1 MAVAGVPTELGT
13 EKISK
18 LLRQYAVPAIIAM
31 TASFCGGKKKSS
43 CGKGR
48 RIIPD
53 NIILCT
59 GERKYLPLISARH
72 TGMEKEQRPGK

>member
-1 MAVAGVPTELGT
+1 MNFH
-13 EKISK
+13 
-18 LLRQYAVPAIIAM
+18 QFIAM
-31 TASFCGGKKKSS
+31 TASFCGGKKKSG

-72 TGMEKEQRPGK
+72 TGMEKE